1 MERKKGAR
9 KRKKKKEKKKEN
21 KKILKRGDFLYLF
34 IQVREN
40 AALFE
45 QVVSKFPPYYYIY
58 IIHIKKKYIY
68 IYIYIKEV
76 NKQNKKK

>member
-1 MERKKGAR
+1 MERKKGDE
-9 KRKKKKEKKKEN
+9 KKKKKKKKKEN

-68 IYIYIKEV
+68 IYKGS
-76 NKQNKKK
+76 